1 MHWIDVN
8 KDVDD
13 DLGDNDNGDDDARA
27 RRPSARLH
35 GSPSAPADP
44 ENPTDLSPLIKPILL
59 SRPRKSDPPID
70 QFEAK
75 SSSVQE
81 ISIKQNLPNKT

>member
-13 DLGDNDNGDDDARA
+13 DLGDNDNGDDDTRA

-44 ENPTDLSPLIKPILL
+44 ENPTELSPPIVPIRL
-59 SRPRKSDPPID
+59 SRPRKSDPPPD
-70 QFEAK
+70 RTLK
-75 SSSVQE
+75 Y
-81 ISIKQNLPNKT
+81 NLRQHPVPSKKYQ